1 MNVLI
6 TGANRGIGLEF
17 VRQLASRGDHV
28 IATARNLES
37 ADALR
42 ALADAHPDRI
52 TLTALDATSP
62 EDWCRLAGELDG
74 VALDLAINNAG
85 VLLRN
90 GALGS
95 LDYDA
100 MRTCFEVNVIG
111 ALRGLEACLPS
122 LRRGRAK
129 KAITITSKMGSIHDN
144 TSGGAYAYRAS
155 KTAVNSV
162 MRSAAMD
169 LRSEGIAVAVLHPG
183 WVQTDMGGPN
193 ALITVEQSV
202 AGMLSVID
210 GLTVEE
216 SGTFWEW
223 NGNAVAW

>member
-42 ALADAHPDRI
+42 ALADADPDRI